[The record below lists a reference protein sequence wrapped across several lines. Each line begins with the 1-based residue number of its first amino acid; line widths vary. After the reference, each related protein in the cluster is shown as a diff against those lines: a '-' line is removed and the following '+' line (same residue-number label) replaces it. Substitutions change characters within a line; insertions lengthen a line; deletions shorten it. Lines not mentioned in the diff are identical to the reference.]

1 MSDQHDGGPAFP
13 VSPDEAR
20 GKVSSVHGGL
30 TIRDYFA
37 GLTLGNPDIASQVS
51 GPGWKQTLA
60 EMCYEM
66 ADAMLEARKQPDQTE
81 ATE

>member
-1 MSDQHDGGPAFP
+1 MSERNDGGPAFP

-37 GLTLGNPDIASQVS
+37 GQALTGWLATYGESDDPDDVPVDLVA
-51 GPGWKQTLA
+51 A
-60 EMCYEM
+60 FAYEL
-66 ADAMLEARKQPDQTE
+66 ADAMLEAR
-81 ATE
+81 